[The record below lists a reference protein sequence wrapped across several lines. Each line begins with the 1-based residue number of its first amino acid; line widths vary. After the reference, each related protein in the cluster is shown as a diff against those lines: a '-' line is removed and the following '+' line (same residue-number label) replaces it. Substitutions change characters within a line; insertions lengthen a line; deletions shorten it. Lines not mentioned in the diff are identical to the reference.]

1 MAIVLSAL
9 LVLSARPFC
18 HGCPTSLTLPY
29 HLPRISLNLANNAMS
44 AFRKASDILLKIASV
59 FGLSRFYTK
68 RRNDRQTY
76 RDAKDT
82 LPIVTQAHASVL
94 QRRRR
99 SNRTM
104 RVKPANLCSIGPSA
118 STSDDDYN
126 LF

>member
-1 MAIVLSAL
+1 
-9 LVLSARPFC
+9 
-18 HGCPTSLTLPY
+18 
-29 HLPRISLNLANNAMS
+29 MS
-44 AFRKASDILLKIASV
+44 AFRKASDILLKIASDSINSKRFPSV
-59 FGLSRFYTK
+59 FELSRFYTK

-104 RVKPANLCSIGPSA
+104 RVKPANLCSIGTSA
-118 STSDDDYN
+118 SISDDDYN